1 MKFLVVIHKDDD
13 SDYGVTVPDLP
24 GCFSAGSTIEEAL
37 ENTKEA
43 IALHLKDSNPILL
56 SLFKDFSTGPVKT
69 YKHMINDQYK
79 GGLFTFV
86 EVEL

>member
-1 MKFLVVIHKDDD
+1 MKFLVVIHKDNN

-24 GCFSAGSTIEEAL
+24 GCFSAGSTVEEAL

-43 IALHLKDSNPILL
+43 IALHLEDSNPTLL
-56 SLFKDFSTGPVKT
+56 KLFQDYITHSSIVKEKMEDNSFKD
-69 YKHMINDQYK
+69 
-79 GGLFTFV
+79 GLFVFV

>member
-1 MKFLVVIHKDDD
+1 MKFLVVIHKDDN

-43 IALHLKDSNPILL
+43 IALHLRSMFSYEYYTNLL
-56 SLFKDFSTGPVKT
+56 SIPRYMEDPIYKD
-69 YKHMINDQYK
+69 
-79 GGLFTFV
+79 GLFVFV
-86 EVEL
+86 EVTL